1 MIRTIIKPFSRVLL
15 PLFIVVTISNFLFSQ
30 SLIIYKSGGL
40 QDTVD
45 IGQTDSILV
54 APFQCGINT
63 IRYSGIIYHTVQIG
77 SQCWL
82 KENLNV
88 GTRINGSSEQTD
100 NGIIDKYC
108 YNDDSANCTT
118 YGGLYEWAEIVQYQN
133 GATNYTYP
141 NPAYSGNVK
150 GICPTGWH
158 IPTNAEFVTL
168 SSAVSND
175 GNALKATDQG
185 TGAGAGTNTSGF
197 SALLGGFRYYSGT
210 FTQFGAA
217 ESFWRLEGFETNANY
232 ADSYFLYNTN
242 NTFPLGTNF
251 KEYGFS
257 VRCIKD
263 F

>member
-1 MIRTIIKPFSRVLL
+1 MRVLL
-15 PLFIVVTISNFLFSQ
+15 PLFIVLTISNFLFSQ

-63 IRYSGIIYHTVQIG
+63 IRYSGIIYHTVSIG

-88 GTRINGSSEQTD
+88 GTRINGSSEQTN
-100 NGIIDKYC
+100 NGIIEKYC

-118 YGGLYEWAEIVQYQN
+118 YGGLYEWAEMLQYQN
-133 GATNYTYP
+133 GATNNTYP

-158 IPTNAEFVTL
+158 IPTDAEFVTL
-168 SSAVSND
+168 SSAVGND
-175 GNALKATDQG
+175 GNALKAVGQG

-197 SALLGGFRYYSGT
+197 SALLGGFRHYNQT
-210 FTQFGAA
+210 FTQFGAC
-217 ESFWRLEGFETNANY
+217 ESFWRLEGFATNPNY
-232 ADSYFLYNTN
+232 ADSYFLYNVN
-242 NTFPLGTNF
+242 NTFPLGTNL

-263 F
+263 

>member
-1 MIRTIIKPFSRVLL
+1 MRVLL

-40 QDTVD
+40 QDSVD

-54 APFQCGINT
+54 TPFQCGINT

-108 YNDDSANCTT
+108 YNDDPANCTT

-133 GATNYTYP
+133 GATNSTYP

-168 SSAVSND
+168 SSTVSND
-175 GNALKATDQG
+175 GNALKAIGQG
-185 TGAGAGTNTSGF
+185 TGAGAGNNTSGF
-197 SALLGGFRYYSGT
+197 SALLGGFRHYNGT
-210 FTQFGAA
+210 FSQLGAA
-217 ESFWRLEGFETNANY
+217 ESFWRLEGFETDANY
-232 ADSYFLYNTN
+232 ADSYFLYYAD
-242 NTFPLGTNF
+242 NTFPLGTNR
-251 KEYGFS
+251 KTYAFS

>member
-1 MIRTIIKPFSRVLL
+1 MRALL
-15 PLFIVVTISNFLFSQ
+15 PLFIALTISNFLFSQ

-88 GTRINGSSEQTD
+88 GTRIIGSSEQSD

-108 YNDDSANCTT
+108 YNDDPANCTT
-118 YGGLYEWAEIVQYQN
+118 YGGLYEWAEVVQYQN
-133 GATNYTYP
+133 GATNYAYP

-175 GNALKATDQG
+175 GNALKALGQG

-197 SALLGGFRYYSGT
+197 SALLGGFRHYSGT
-210 FTQFGAA
+210 FTQFGTS
-217 ESFWRLEGFETNANY
+217 ESFWRLEGFETDANY
-232 ADSYFLYNTN
+232 ADSYFLYYLD
-242 NTFPLGTNF
+242 NTFPLGTNH
-251 KEYGFS
+251 KTYAFS